1 LAGGHPRAAGWERA
15 NCSFDFESLK
25 WDYVEAHSSKGG
37 EVAMALI
44 KEVLENILLVIQEK
58 ENPEERD
65 NLLEGIIEELAEL
78 GFYDEAR
85 KIVPKVADKPGLAF
99 LLRNIAP
106 YPIDDE
112 TRLQSEKILQLA
124 LDVALKIQSD
134 GEAEVALEKIG
145 EIALENEQFSIALAV
160 ANMVPSGD
168 FMEERIEDLLYAGYL
183 EEVLRL
189 IENNSDFSFFRLLN
203 HLLHFAGEV
212 WKTRFTGER
221 DPRADELLTGFK
233 RRAMDIWHLSV
244 VFLTIENLLR
254 EGRFDDALVAA
265 EGLKEAKE
273 RAIKLIA
280 EEMIE
285 RGNPKGAKAIMDML
299 QNEIDRSRLARLLA
313 LALAE
318 AGEFDEAL
326 EVTEKISY
334 LREYLL
340 TRVQIAWKMT
350 EQGQTAR
357 AKALLNDML
366 NIAYE
371 LEDLERRSEVLEII
385 AVGLAKS
392 GAFSKAMGLVSEIK
406 DENAQLW
413 VLKGVAAGLA
423 KGGQL
428 DGALNIVNYFRMPD
442 SVDFVIYNEEGK
454 AEVYRYPK
462 IKEHGASEY
471 CDFLSNIIESVSDAN
486 HFKKLIDVIE
496 GIEDPKKRW
505 ELLQKVIVE
514 TYKRKIAIDYRRLYP
529 KLIEHVNLIKP
540 SDHMLSE
547 LGEAMFNTLNAH
559 EVKSLVMQI
568 KEPMRTP
575 VVRKIVEM
583 LAKSKRWEEA
593 VEWAKTIESEFE
605 CVEALAVIAEQMVQ
619 AGEHKMA
626 EPLLTEALGVA
637 SRISEPLPRAASLGK
652 IATILALAGFANT
665 SRKLFLEAKALAET
679 GKESAWKIQETLEAL
694 AHNAAKANLYDLAL
708 DLSSESI
715 WTVLE
720 KALSAKDFQTAV
732 KYAEEKLVA
741 ESLAKALSDISIHM
755 AADGKEE
762 EAEEFVKKA
771 FSIMEELAVDYGR
784 LRALEVLCQKGE
796 FELARKTAE
805 AIGDKWKRE
814 RAFSII
820 GWYLPRAGKIEE
832 ARELVQKCDYSWSK
846 AAILRA
852 MIKPLAEQGRF
863 EEALRV
869 AEEAEELGNS
879 DERVRAFGVLCFV
892 LATLG
897 SFDKAIEVAKRVGRE
912 YEYERLLAIVGTQ
925 MARQGAKE
933 ALKSL
938 VFQHPWKSAWQL
950 SEIMRTLVKQKDRE
964 TFLEL
969 LPLCVQDLD
978 LALKACLW
986 LALLYEEPAPS

>member
-1 LAGGHPRAAGWERA
+1 
-15 NCSFDFESLK
+15 
-25 WDYVEAHSSKGG
+25 
-37 EVAMALI
+37 MALI

-85 KIVPKVADKPGLAF
+85 RIVPKVADKPGLAF

-124 LDVALKIQSD
+124 LDVALKIQSV

-145 EIALENEQFSIALAV
+145 EIALEKEQFSIALAV

-168 FMEERIEDLLYAGYL
+168 FMEEKIEDLLYAGYL

-254 EGRFDDALVAA
+254 EGRFDDALAAA

-285 RGNPKGAKAIMDML
+285 RGNLKGAKAVMDML
-299 QNEIDRSRLARLLA
+299 RNEIDRSRLARLLA

-366 NIAYE
+366 SIVYE
-371 LEDLERRSEVLEII
+371 LEDLEMRSEVLENI

-392 GAFSKAMGLVSEIK
+392 GAFSETMALVNEIEDKTTQAEALERIAVELAESGALSKALGLVNEIE
-406 DENAQLW
+406 DTASQLW
-413 VLKGVAAGLA
+413 ALKGVAAGLA
-423 KGGQL
+423 KAGQL
-428 DGALNIVNYFRMPD
+428 DGALNIVNYFRKPD
-442 SVDFVIYNEEGK
+442 SVDLVIYNEEGK

-462 IKEHGASEY
+462 IKEHGAFEY

-486 HFKKLIDVIE
+486 HFKNLIDVIE

-540 SDHMLSE
+540 SDRMLSE
-547 LGEAMFNTLNAH
+547 LGEAMFNTLDAH
-559 EVKSLVMQI
+559 EAKILVMQI
-568 KEPMRTP
+568 EEPMRTP

-605 CVEALAVIAEQMVQ
+605 CVEALAVIAKQMVQ
-619 AGEHKMA
+619 AGEQKTA

-652 IATILALAGFANT
+652 IATVLALAGFADT

-679 GKESAWKIQETLEAL
+679 RKESAWEIQETLEAL
-694 AHNAAKANLYDLAL
+694 AYNAAKVNLYDLAL

-715 WTVLE
+715 WTVLGE
-720 KALSAKDFQTAV
+720 ALSAKDFQTAV

-741 ESLAKALSDISIHM
+741 KSLARALSNISIHM

-762 EAEEFVKKA
+762 EAEELVKKA
-771 FSIMEELAVDYGR
+771 FSIMEELGVDHGR
-784 LRALEVLCQKGE
+784 LRAAEVLCQKGE
-796 FELARKTAE
+796 FELARKIAE
-805 AIGDKWKRE
+805 AIGDKWEKE

-820 GWYLPRAGKIEE
+820 GWYLARAGKIEE
-832 ARELVQKCDYSWSK
+832 ARELAQKCDFPWSQ

-852 MIKPLAEQGRF
+852 MIRPLAEQGRF

-869 AEEAEELGNS
+869 AEEAEELAS
-879 DERVRAFGVLCFV
+879 SVEQVSAFEVLCFV

-897 SFDKAIEVAKRVGRE
+897 SFDKAIEVAKQVGRE
-912 YEYERLLAIVGTQ
+912 YDYERLLAIVGTQ

-938 VFQHPWKSAWQL
+938 VFQHPCKSAWQL

-969 LPLCVQDLD
+969 LPLCVQDLE

>member
-1 LAGGHPRAAGWERA
+1 
-15 NCSFDFESLK
+15 
-25 WDYVEAHSSKGG
+25 
-37 EVAMALI
+37 MALI

-58 ENPEERD
+58 ENPKERD

-85 KIVPKVADKPGLAF
+85 RIVPKVADKPGLAF

-124 LDVALKIQSD
+124 LDVALKIQSV

-145 EIALENEQFSIALAV
+145 EIALEKEQFSIALAV

-168 FMEERIEDLLYAGYL
+168 FMEEKIEDLLYAGYL

-254 EGRFDDALVAA
+254 EGRFDDALAAA

-285 RGNPKGAKAIMDML
+285 RGNLKGAKAVMDML
-299 QNEIDRSRLARLLA
+299 RNEIDRSRLARLLA

-366 NIAYE
+366 GIVSE
-371 LEDLERRSEVLEII
+371 LEDLERRSEVLENI

-392 GAFSKAMGLVSEIK
+392 GAFSETMALVNEIEDKTTQAEALERIAVELAESGALSKALGLVNEIE
-406 DENAQLW
+406 DTASQLW
-413 VLKGVAAGLA
+413 ALKGVAAGLA
-423 KGGQL
+423 KAGQL
-428 DGALNIVNYFRMPD
+428 DGALNIVNYFRKPD
-442 SVDFVIYNEEGK
+442 SVDLVIYNEEGK

-462 IKEHGASEY
+462 IKERGASEY
-471 CDFLSNIIESVSDAN
+471 CDFLSIILSIIIESVSDAN
-486 HFKKLIDVIE
+486 YFKKLIDVIE
-496 GIEDPKKRW
+496 GIEDPQKRW

-529 KLIEHVNLIKP
+529 KLIEYVNLFKP
-540 SDHMLSE
+540 SDCMLSE
-547 LGEAMFNTLNAH
+547 LGKAMFNTLDAH
-559 EVKSLVMQI
+559 EAKSLVMQI
-568 KEPMRTP
+568 EEPMRTP

-593 VEWAKTIESEFE
+593 VEWARTIESEFE

-619 AGEHKMA
+619 AGEHKTA

-652 IATILALAGFANT
+652 IATVLALAGFADT

-679 GKESAWKIQETLEAL
+679 VKESAWEIQETLEAL
-694 AHNAAKANLYDLAL
+694 AYNAAKANLYDLAL

-715 WTVLE
+715 WTVLGE
-720 KALSAKDFQTAV
+720 ALSAKDFQTAV

-741 ESLAKALSDISIHM
+741 ESLARALSNISIHM

-762 EAEEFVKKA
+762 EAEELVKKA
-771 FSIMEELAVDYGR
+771 FSIMEELGVDHGR
-784 LRALEVLCQKGE
+784 LRAAEVLCQKEE
-796 FELARKTAE
+796 FELARKIAE
-805 AIGDKWKRE
+805 AIGDKWERE
-814 RAFSII
+814 RAFAII
-820 GWYLPRAGKIEE
+820 GWYLARAGKIEE
-832 ARELVQKCDYSWSK
+832 ARELAQKCDFPWSQ

-869 AEEAEELGNS
+869 AEEAEELDSS
-879 DERVRAFGVLCFV
+879 DEPLRAFRVLCFV

-912 YEYERLLAIVGTQ
+912 YDYERLLAIVGTQ

-938 VFQHPWKSAWQL
+938 VFQHPWKSAWRL

-969 LPLCVQDLD
+969 LPLCVQDLE

-986 LALLYEEPAPS
+986 LALLYEGPAPS